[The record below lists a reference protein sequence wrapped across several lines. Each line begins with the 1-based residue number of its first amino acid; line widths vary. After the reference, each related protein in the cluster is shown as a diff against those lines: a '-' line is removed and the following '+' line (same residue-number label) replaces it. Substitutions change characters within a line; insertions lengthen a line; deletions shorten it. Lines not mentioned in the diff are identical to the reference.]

1 MRSRATRSL
10 PISRS
15 GLNTAIRVVVAA
27 ATASHKYCVAQP
39 ESGVPEEADGLES
52 ENESDSDAEHD
63 EAAQV
68 AKAKAVAAS
77 LKANAQA
84 AGR

>member
-1 MRSRATRSL
+1 MQRK
-10 PISRS
+10 
-15 GLNTAIRVVVAA
+15 
-27 ATASHKYCVAQP
+27 ASASKCQLAQA
-39 ESGVPEEADGLES
+39 EDGASIEADGLES
-52 ENESDSDAEHD
+52 ENDSDSDAEMD

-84 AGR
+84 TGSLLFTLPTHRQR